1 MLYLRLSYTSSQSNR
16 VPADNIVNPILNTS
30 ARHGFTCGGY
40 LAFMTASFANY
51 SGAKLLN

>member
-16 VPADNIVNPILNTS
+16 VPADNIVNPILKTS